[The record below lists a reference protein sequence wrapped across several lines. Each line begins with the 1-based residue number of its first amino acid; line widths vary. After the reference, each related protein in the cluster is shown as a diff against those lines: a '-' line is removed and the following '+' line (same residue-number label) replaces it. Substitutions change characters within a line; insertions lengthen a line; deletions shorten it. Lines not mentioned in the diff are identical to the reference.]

1 MPLNQA
7 AISYEVDGDQ
17 IDGVIVQ
24 PSPGEAPFPGVV
36 VCHPHPLFG
45 GDMNS
50 PVVLAICSALAR
62 QGIASLRF
70 NFRERADAGQ
80 LSESSA
86 RDVEVAL
93 QLLDGWEL
101 INSARIGVAGYSFGA
116 AAIARA
122 CDRLKPARA
131 FALVAPP
138 VAAVRGSALGDDA
151 RPLYFVV
158 GGKDRLVSPEDL
170 SDAVAGMRFQPTFE
184 TIDGADHMLAGHERA
199 IGERVADFLAGILQ
213 AGQVV

>member
-1 MPLNQA
+1 MSQA
-7 AISYEVDGDQ
+7 AISYEVDGDEV
-17 IDGVIVQ
+17 DGVIAQ
-24 PSPGEAPFPGVV
+24 PSPGEAPHPGVV

-50 PVVLAICSALAR
+50 PVVVAICAALAER
-62 QGIASLRF
+62 GIASLRF
-70 NFRERADAGQ
+70 NFRGGTDGEQ

-101 INSARIGVAGYSFGA
+101 INSARLGVAGYSFGA

-122 CDRLKPARA
+122 SARLKPALA

-138 VAAVRGSALGDDA
+138 VAAVRGSDLGADE
-151 RPLYFVV
+151 RPRYFVV
-158 GGKDRLVSPEDL
+158 GGRDRLVDPEEL
-170 SDAVAGMRFQPTFE
+170 SDVVAGMRPRATFE
-184 TIDGADHMLAGHERA
+184 TLDGADHMLGGYEGTV
-199 IGERVADFLAGILQ
+199 GERVGDFLAGILQ
-213 AGQVV
+213 ARPVV